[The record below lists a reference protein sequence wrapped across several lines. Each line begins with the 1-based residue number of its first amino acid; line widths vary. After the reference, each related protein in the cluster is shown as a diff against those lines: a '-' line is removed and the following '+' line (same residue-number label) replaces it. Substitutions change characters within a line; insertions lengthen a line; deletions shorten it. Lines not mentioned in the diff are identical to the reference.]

1 MPYSGKLSSN
11 TYKCHLTQNR
21 QDLNCSML
29 VGSKRIVDHTT
40 FAELAWRRDS
50 VEPNSLQLPPG
61 FQKICHIFDHGFIEA
76 IKDIQA
82 LQHIRDFYQSSGRPV
97 SMVRINSHTASIQSR
112 LAALPATTP
121 VTKSCH
127 LAAYTCS
134 VMLCCTVWC
143 GLVIPVCVC
152 RRKVCSLTDCCIAP
166 GFHTVT
172 LPTSAVSR

>member
-1 MPYSGKLSSN
+1 MFR
-11 TYKCHLTQNR
+11 CHLTQHR

-61 FQKICHIFDHGFIEA
+61 FQKISHVFDHGFIEA

-112 LAALPATTP
+112 LAALPTTTP
-121 VTKSCH
+121 LMKSCN
-127 LAAYTCS
+127 LAAYISS

-143 GLVIPVCVC
+143 GLVIPVGVC
-152 RRKVCSLTDCCIAP
+152 RRNICSLTDYCIAP
-166 GFHTVT
+166 DFRTVT
-172 LPTSAVSR
+172 LPTSTVPR